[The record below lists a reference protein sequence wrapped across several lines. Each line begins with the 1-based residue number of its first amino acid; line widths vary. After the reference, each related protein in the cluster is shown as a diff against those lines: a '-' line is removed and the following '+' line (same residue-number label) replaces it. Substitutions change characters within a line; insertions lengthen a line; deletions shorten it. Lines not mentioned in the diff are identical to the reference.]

1 MLSNKRHVARA
12 SAALGLAATLLLC
25 GCATAPATR
34 ADGTP
39 KPAVLIPTEQYA
51 VKVTSAPEQIA
62 IGLHPQGLS
71 ANQQA
76 ALSEFVSRWRDD
88 GGGLMTLRIADDSQ
102 NLALT
107 RRMQIQ
113 VSNYLIKL
121 GLPAEQLRLAGY
133 HAGGDVSPVLISYE
147 RYVAEHTQC
156 GLDWE
161 NLTATK
167 NNTPYKQ
174 FGCSMTANMAAMVA
188 NPRDMLAPAVVTPAD
203 DVRREVVLGK
213 YRRGDVT
220 SSAKDAQADG
230 KSTSTQ

>member
-1 MLSNKRHVARA
+1 MSSNKLQMPRLGVG
-12 SAALGLAATLLLC
+12 LGLATTLLLC
-25 GCATAPATR
+25 GCATAPATK
-34 ADGTP
+34 ADRSP
-39 KPAVLIPTEQYA
+39 KPTVLVPTEQYA

-88 GGGLMTLRIADDSQ
+88 GGGLMTMKIADDPQS
-102 NLALT
+102 LALT
-107 RRMQIQ
+107 RRMEVQ

-121 GLPAEQLRLAGY
+121 GLPAEQLRLSGY
-133 HAGGDVSPVLISYE
+133 HAGGAVSPVLISYE
-147 RYVAEHTQC
+147 RYTAEHTQC

-203 DVRREVVLGK
+203 DLRREVVLGK
-213 YRRGDVT
+213 YRKGEVT
-220 SSAKDAQADG
+220 SSAKDDQADG
-230 KSTSTQ
+230 RSTSTQ